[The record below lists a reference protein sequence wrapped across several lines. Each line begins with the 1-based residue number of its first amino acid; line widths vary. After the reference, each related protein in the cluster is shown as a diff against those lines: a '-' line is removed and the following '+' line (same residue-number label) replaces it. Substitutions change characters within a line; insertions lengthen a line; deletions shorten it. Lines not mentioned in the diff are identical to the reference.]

1 MVFLENILWSDS
13 GRWMGLPVLFESY
26 FLTNNALHVRR
37 GLLFRIED
45 RVLLYRIMDVRAGQT
60 PFDRIIGT
68 GTVVLYAADATD
80 PVLIM
85 RGIKRPFEVA
95 EMIQKLSENARAK
108 LRLRGTETFGAFA
121 GEMLPGGHR

>member
-1 MVFLENILWSDS
+1 
-13 GRWMGLPVLFESY
+13 MGLPVLFENY
-26 FLTNNALHVRR
+26 FLTKDALHVRR

-45 RVLLYRIMDVRAGQT
+45 RLLLYRVMDVRAGQT

-80 PVLIM
+80 PVLVM
-85 RGIKRPFEVA
+85 RGVKRPFEVA
-95 EMIQKLSENARAK
+95 ELIQKLSENARAG

-121 GEMLPGGHR
+121 GELPYGGPRWT